1 MLSAVGHATDGV
13 DGFEV
18 LGGAVAVATFT
29 IEDNTFA
36 IVASKD
42 DDGVQIMDVSNP
54 DTPVIV
60 SSLVDQS
67 SSSYSSYVSYDQT
80 DHVLKDVTGV
90 AMFTR
95 GASTFALITS
105 HFDDGVQ
112 IVDVSDPRTPKAV
125 SNARDGRGKFD
136 VLNQASGVSTFTV
149 GESTYAIVVSFGD
162 NGFQIIDVNN
172 SSSLV
177 AVGSGQDER
186 ADTDGKKFTELD
198 GASGVATFVI
208 NDSNYA
214 IVASFRDHGVQLVD
228 LSDPTNPLAVWAL
241 RLTAS
246 TRTTL
251 EQLDHAQ
258 RREERRHVHNR
269 RRHVCHR
276 GEQEGQRR
284 ADHRRE

>member
-1 MLSAVGHATDGV
+1 MLSAIGHATDGV

-18 LGGAVAVATFT
+18 LGGAFAVATFM
-29 IEDNTFA
+29 IEDSTFA

-54 DTPVIV
+54 NTPVVV
-60 SSLVDQS
+60 SSLIDQS
-67 SSSYSSYVSYDQT
+67 SSSYSSYDSYDQT

-95 GASTFALITS
+95 GASTFAIITS

-112 IVDVSDPRTPKAV
+112 IIDVSDPHTPKAV
-125 SNARDGRGKFD
+125 SNARDGRGEID

-149 GESTYAIVVSFGD
+149 GESTYAIAVSFGD

-177 AVGSGQDER
+177 AVSSGQDER
-186 ADTDGKKFTELD
+186 ADTDGKKFSELD
-198 GASGVATFVI
+198 GASGIATFVI
-208 NDSNYA
+208 NDTNFA

-269 RRHVCHR
+269 RRRVCHR
-276 GEQEGQRR
+276 GEQEG
-284 ADHRRE
+284 H